1 MMIFFIMFLIAPCAG
16 LLLFIGVRKNLN
28 YTIVALLG
36 IQVTIIGGIACLVVQ
51 GSFGPLVGFII
62 IFTGFLI
69 TLTSVIATSGEK

>member
-1 MMIFFIMFLIAPCAG
+1 MILLIMFLIAPCAG

-28 YTIVALLG
+28 YIIVALLG
-36 IQVTIIGGIACLVVQ
+36 IQVTIIGGISFLVIH
-51 GSFGPLVGFII
+51 GSFGLLVGFII